1 MIDEDEKVI
10 DENENKSIK
19 TSIDIIES
27 HSEIKISNDNNDAD
41 HIEEKIVAIEDL
53 IAKRR
58 AELKYTI
65 ENNTKFSIITETN
78 DFDYSE

>member
-1 MIDEDEKVI
+1 MIEEEKVI
-10 DENENKSIK
+10 DENENISVK

-27 HSEIKISNDNNDAD
+27 RSELKISNDNHTD

-58 AELKYTI
+58 AEIKYTI
-65 ENNTKFSIITETN
+65 ENNAKFSIITETT